1 VEFLSPIGFVLLCSL
16 AFLLVGW
23 LFLSRFEAP
32 LREKKEDQSLL
43 LMQQQIDQLRVQ
55 LSQGLDAHT
64 QLVQQQ
70 LGQVLGNVNE
80 RLKENG
86 EILERT
92 QQSLGERLD
101 NAARVVGSVQKSL
114 GGLEEANRKIYE
126 VGRDIASLQEILRA
140 PKLRGGLGEFFLED
154 LLAQILPPHH
164 FTIQHAFKSG
174 ERVDAAIRLGGSLVP
189 VDSKFPLENFKRML
203 AAANDDERGRTKRQ
217 FVGDVKKHVDA
228 IAGKYILPD
237 EGTYDFALMYI
248 PAENVYYE
256 TIIKDDSEG
265 ERDLSQYALSKR
277 VIPVSPN
284 SLYAYLQA
292 IVLGLKGMKVEER
305 AKEMIQYLSRL
316 RGDFAKFR
324 DDFGLLGKH
333 LSHTQ
338 SSYQSS
344 EKRLEQFGQKLLSA
358 DANQEFVEFPF
369 VRSKDGLTS

>member
-1 VEFLSPIGFVLLCSL
+1 VEFLSPIALILLFSL
-16 AFLLVGW
+16 ALLLVGW
-23 LFLSRFEAP
+23 FFLSRFEAL
-32 LREKKEDQSLL
+32 LRDKKEDQSLL

-55 LSQGLDAHT
+55 LSHALDNNT

-92 QQSLGERLD
+92 QQNLGERLD

-126 VGRDIASLQEILRA
+126 VGKDIASLQEILRA

-154 LLAQILPPHH
+154 LLAQILPTHH
-164 FTIQHAFKSG
+164 FAIQHAFKSG
-174 ERVDAAIRLGGSLVP
+174 ERVDAVIKLGGSLVP
-189 VDSKFPLENFKRML
+189 VDSKFPLENFKRIL
-203 AAANDDERGRTKRQ
+203 DAANDDERIRTKRQ
-217 FVGDVKKHVDA
+217 FISDVKKHVDA
-228 IAGKYILPD
+228 IADKYILPD

-256 TIIKDDSEG
+256 TIIKDSSEE
-265 ERDLSQYALSKR
+265 ERNLSQYALSKR

-284 SLYAYLQA
+284 SFYAYLQA

-305 AKEMIQYLSRL
+305 AKEIIQYLSRL
-316 RGDFAKFR
+316 RGDFGKFR

-333 LSHTQ
+333 LGHAQ
-338 SSYQSS
+338 SSYQTT
-344 EKRLEQFGQKLLSA
+344 EKRLEQFGQRLLSA
-358 DANQEFVEFPF
+358 DANQEFVEF
-369 VRSKDGLTS
+369 RSYDRKMG

>member
-1 VEFLSPIGFVLLCSL
+1 MEFLSPIALILLFSL
-16 AFLLVGW
+16 TLLLVGW
-23 LFLSRFEAP
+23 FFLSRFEAL
-32 LREKKEDQSLL
+32 LRDKKEDQSLL

-55 LSQGLDAHT
+55 LSQALNNHT

-92 QQSLGERLD
+92 QQNLGERLD

-126 VGRDIASLQEILRA
+126 VGKDIASLQEILRA

-154 LLAQILPPHH
+154 LLAQILPTHH
-164 FTIQHAFKSG
+164 FAIQHAFKSG
-174 ERVDAAIRLGGSLVP
+174 ERVDAVIKLGGSLVP
-189 VDSKFPLENFKRML
+189 VDSKFPLENFKRIL
-203 AAANDDERGRTKRQ
+203 EAANDDERARTKRQ
-217 FVGDVKKHVDA
+217 FINDVKKHVDA

-256 TIIKDDSEG
+256 TIIKDGSEE
-265 ERDLSQYALSKR
+265 ERNLSQYALSKR

-284 SLYAYLQA
+284 SFYAYLQA

-305 AKEMIQYLSRL
+305 AKEIIQYLSSL
-316 RGDFAKFR
+316 RGDFGKFR

-333 LSHTQ
+333 LGHAQ
-338 SSYQSS
+338 SSYQTT
-344 EKRLEQFGQKLLSA
+344 EKRLEQFGQRLLSA
-358 DANQEFVEFPF
+358 DANQEFVEF
-369 VRSKDGLTS
+369 RSYDRKMG

>member
-1 VEFLSPIGFVLLCSL
+1 MEFLSPIALILLFSL
-16 AFLLVGW
+16 ALLLVGW
-23 LFLSRFEAP
+23 FFFSRFEAL
-32 LREKKEDQSLL
+32 LRDKKEDQSLL

-55 LSQGLDAHT
+55 LSQALDNHT

-92 QQSLGERLD
+92 QQNLGERLD

-126 VGRDIASLQEILRA
+126 VGKDIASLQEILRA

-154 LLAQILPPHH
+154 LLAQILPTHH
-164 FTIQHAFKSG
+164 FAIQHAFKSG
-174 ERVDAAIRLGGSLVP
+174 ERVDAVIKLGGSLVP

-203 AAANDDERGRTKRQ
+203 EAANDDERARTKRQ
-217 FVGDVKKHVDA
+217 FIGDIKKHVDA
-228 IAGKYILPD
+228 IADKYILPD

-256 TIIKDDSEG
+256 TIIKDGSEE
-265 ERDLSQYALSKR
+265 ERNLSQYALSKR

-284 SLYAYLQA
+284 SFYAYLQA

-305 AKEMIQYLSRL
+305 AKEIIQYLSRL
-316 RGDFAKFR
+316 RGDFGKFR
-324 DDFGLLGKH
+324 DDFDLLGKH
-333 LSHTQ
+333 LGHAQ
-338 SSYQSS
+338 SSYQTT
-344 EKRLEQFGQKLLSA
+344 EKRLEQFGQRLLSA
-358 DANQEFVEFPF
+358 DANQEFVEF
-369 VRSKDGLTS
+369 RSYDRKMG

>member
-1 VEFLSPIGFVLLCSL
+1 MEFLSPIALILLFSL
-16 AFLLVGW
+16 ALLLVGW
-23 LFLSRFEAP
+23 FFFSRFEAL
-32 LREKKEDQSLL
+32 LRDKKEDQSLL

-55 LSQGLDAHT
+55 LSQALNNHT

-92 QQSLGERLD
+92 QQNLGERLD

-126 VGRDIASLQEILRA
+126 VGKDIASLQEILRA
-140 PKLRGGLGEFFLED
+140 PKLRGALGEFFLED
-154 LLAQILPPHH
+154 LLAQILPTHH
-164 FTIQHAFKSG
+164 FAIQHAFKSG
-174 ERVDAAIRLGGSLVP
+174 ERVDAVIKLGGSLVP

-203 AAANDDERGRTKRQ
+203 EAANDDERARTKRQ
-217 FVGDVKKHVDA
+217 FIGDVKKHVDA
-228 IAGKYILPD
+228 IADKYILPD

-256 TIIKDDSEG
+256 TIIKDGSEE
-265 ERDLSQYALSKR
+265 ERNLSQYALSKR

-284 SLYAYLQA
+284 SFYAYLQA

-305 AKEMIQYLSRL
+305 AKEIIQYLSRL
-316 RGDFAKFR
+316 RGDFGKFR
-324 DDFGLLGKH
+324 DDFDLLGKH
-333 LSHTQ
+333 LGHAQ
-338 SSYQSS
+338 SSYQTT
-344 EKRLEQFGQKLLSA
+344 EKRLEQFGQRLLSA
-358 DANQEFVEFPF
+358 DANQEFVEF
-369 VRSKDGLTS
+369 RSYDRKMG